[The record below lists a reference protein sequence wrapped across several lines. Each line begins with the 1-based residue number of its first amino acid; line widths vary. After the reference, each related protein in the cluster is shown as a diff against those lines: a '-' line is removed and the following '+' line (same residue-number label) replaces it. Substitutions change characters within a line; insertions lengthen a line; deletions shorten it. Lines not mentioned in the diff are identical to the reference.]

1 MKNKRVILIS
11 GANRGIGLAIA
22 QELSLDQ
29 NNTVLFGVRAPESAS
44 KLEVLNR
51 ENTRLVKL
59 DLSSVEVL
67 KHDIL
72 AIKNEHPIIDV
83 LINNAGVLC
92 EGDFN
97 TFNIDEFQ
105 KSIQVNSLAP
115 AMLISELYDGM
126 SERGYGRIVNISS
139 GWGSFSEGL
148 DGPFSYSVSKAA
160 LNAITKSVANKSHSN
175 VKVNSMCPG
184 WVRTRMGGDQA
195 PRTTQEGAK
204 CAIWLANLPS
214 DGPSGKFFRDN
225 KPISW

>member
-1 MKNKRVILIS
+1 MKNERIILIS

-29 NNTVLFGVRAPESAS
+29 SNTILLGVRAPESIS

-51 ENTRLVKL
+51 NNTRLVKL

-72 AIKNEHPIIDV
+72 AIKDDYPVIDV

-97 TFNIDEFQ
+97 SFDINEFQ
-105 KSIQVNSLAP
+105 NSIQVNSLAP
-115 AMLISELYDGM
+115 AILISEFYSGM
-126 SERGYGRIVNISS
+126 NEKGYGRIVNISS
-139 GWGSFSEGL
+139 GWGSFNEGL
-148 DGPFSYSVSKAA
+148 DGPFSYSVSKAT
-160 LNAITKSVANKSHSN
+160 LNAITKSVSNKSHPN

-204 CAIWLANLPS
+204 CAVWLANLP
-214 DGPSGKFFRDN
+214 DNGPSGKFFRDN